1 MRRVFRRDSIEGLAP
16 TSAGEK
22 VEVMGWIDRS
32 SAFLRE
38 VRSEMAKVTW
48 PTGNELKGQTLVV
61 IIAVLLI
68 AAFIG
73 LVDLIL
79 NNTIRLLITAIS

>member
-1 MRRVFRRDSIEGLAP
+1 
-16 TSAGEK
+16 
-22 VEVMGWIDRS
+22 MGWFDKVS
-32 SAFLRE
+32 VFLRE

-48 PTGNELKGQTLVV
+48 PTVAELKGQTLVV

-73 LVDLIL
+73 VVDLIL
-79 NNTIRLLITAIS
+79 NNAIRLLVTTIS

>member
-1 MRRVFRRDSIEGLAP
+1 MGLFDKI
-16 TSAGEK
+16 S
-22 VEVMGWIDRS
+22 V
-32 SAFLRE
+32 FLRE

-48 PTGNELKGQTLVV
+48 PSATELKGQTVVV

-73 LVDLIL
+73 VVDLIL
-79 NNTIRLLITAIS
+79 NNAIRLLVTTIS